1 MEPKSGAAAPRTRC
15 KLDLKPDACRTS
27 MHLDVYAAQVV
38 IKVKTLHVR
47 YQAAGISILLRT
59 AHLVLESNM
68 KWG

>member
-1 MEPKSGAAAPRTRC
+1 
-15 KLDLKPDACRTS
+15 